1 MAKFSLPG
9 SSFEE
14 LRKIVHAYAN
24 AKKDASLSDVAGL
37 AGVHSTVVSRNN
49 KFLSEVLIVEGG
61 QRKTATSLGRKLGR
75 AIEHGVESDEF
86 LAWAEAIQS
95 NEPLSNILTTV
106 RIKGGM
112 SEQDLTKHILYI
124 SEQSNSSNNRTGAR
138 CILDVLKRAA
148 LLTERDGSFSVAT
161 STKETILLSEAPGVP
176 ERTTEN
182 KSDNGQFDRSVD
194 DANNLKTSDISPC
207 SAPSI
212 NVNIQIH
219 VPEGQDADTYDKIF
233 AAIKKNLFPSSRDD

>member
-124 SEQSNSSNNRTGAR
+124 SEQSNSSGNRTGAR

-148 LLTERDGSFSVAT
+148 LLTELDGRFSVAT
-161 STKETILLSEAPGVP
+161 AAKETVAPSETPGFP
-176 ERTTEN
+176 EGTTEDKGD
-182 KSDNGQFDRSVD
+182 KSQSDRSMG
-194 DANNLKTSDISPC
+194 DANSVNERIIPPF

-212 NVNIQIH
+212 NINIQIH
-219 VPEGQDADTYDKIF
+219 IPEGQDAVTYDKIF
-233 AAIKKNLFPSSRDD
+233 AAIKKNLFPSSRND